1 MNEIGEM
8 ELNLFEIFELLKKRL
23 LMIFSLIIIAI
34 FLVVG
39 YTIWSY
45 TPMYTTSTSIVVSRQ
60 DINLGISSSRDYSL
74 QEDLILTFKEIIN
87 SETLRACVMNDL
99 NTDDLG
105 IVDVSDNKSSI
116 IRISVTH
123 TDPEMAAAVANKI
136 TEVFREMIKEMMY
149 DIDSSVLDEAI
160 IPLEPH
166 EINLVIKVAIAIV
179 LGGIIG
185 VCLCFVSEFSNKTFK
200 KPEQFI
206 RLIDIP
212 VIGVIPDLNEKYFL
226 K

>member
-45 TPMYTTSTSIVVSRQ
+45 TPMYTTSTSIVVNRQ

-87 SETLRACVMNDL
+87 SE
-99 NTDDLG
+99 
-105 IVDVSDNKSSI
+105 S
-116 IRISVTH
+116 
-123 TDPEMAAAVANKI
+123 
-136 TEVFREMIKEMMY
+136 
-149 DIDSSVLDEAI
+149 
-160 IPLEPH
+160 
-166 EINLVIKVAIAIV
+166 
-179 LGGIIG
+179 
-185 VCLCFVSEFSNKTFK
+185 
-200 KPEQFI
+200 
-206 RLIDIP
+206 
-212 VIGVIPDLNEKYFL
+212 
-226 K
+226 